1 MYQQQHDK
9 SSGLR
14 FLFSAI
20 FDSPCTVCSIHMK
33 VKENTSAQS
42 QNELLEIFK
51 RIFDVFLLMHN
62 TKQKTILKKYMSYF
76 ALK

>member
-1 MYQQQHDK
+1 
-9 SSGLR
+9 
-14 FLFSAI
+14 
-20 FDSPCTVCSIHMK
+20 MK